1 MRTLA
6 AAAWPGQWLF
16 APARSILT
24 ERKAKVEP
32 GRIHATSTKNLQAPV
47 PTSALREYVRT
58 HAENRPGVYQMLG
71 ANGDPLYV
79 GKSIRVRT
87 RLLSYFRAPP
97 GEKATRL
104 IRETGRIRWEYIPNE
119 FSTLVRE
126 MRLIQRWQP
135 RFNVQHKRKR
145 MYAFV
150 KLTRERAPRILPVTR
165 VVSDGSIYFGPFP
178 AVGNVGRTVRD
189 LAHAVGLR
197 DCPGAT
203 PVFFDDQLEVFAE
216 GRTPLC
222 MRAELGTCLAPCC
235 GGVSSEAY
243 QRQVATA
250 RRFLEGRT
258 RAPLAVLEDHIRGA
272 VDRLDF
278 EYAARI
284 RDRLERLQTFQKHLA
299 AFRGRIES
307 LTFLYRVPG
316 FAGDS
321 RLYLIRRGRVR
332 REFPHPTTEGE
343 RRKIDEAV
351 ESIYRA
357 PEQGPASLAPH
368 EAAEILLVAR
378 WFELRPK
385 ELKRTAT
392 PKRWLAEGGIRPF
405 RRRIRKAEGAANVS
419 AKAVGSA

>member
-1 MRTLA
+1 MAGAMALCAGRLYTTN
-6 AAAWPGQWLF
+6 
-16 APARSILT
+16 LT

-32 GRIHATSTKNLQAPV
+32 GRAHATSTKNYQAPV

-58 HAENRPGVYQMLG
+58 HVENRPGVYQMLD
-71 ANGDPLYV
+71 ADGDPLYV

-87 RLLSYFRAPP
+87 RLLSYFRAPA
-97 GEKATRL
+97 GEKAAKL

-135 RFNVQHKRKR
+135 RFNSQHKRKR
-145 MYAFV
+145 AYAFV
-150 KLTRERAPRILPVTR
+150 KLTRERAPRIVPVTR
-165 VVSDGSIYFGPFP
+165 AVPDGSLYFGPFP

-189 LAHAVGLR
+189 LAYALGLR

-203 PVFFDDQLEVFAE
+203 PVFFDDQLEAFEE

-222 MRAELGTCLAPCC
+222 IRAELGTCLAPCC
-235 GGVSSEAY
+235 GGSSSEGY
-243 QRQVATA
+243 RRQVVTA
-250 RRFLEGRT
+250 RSFLEGRT
-258 RAPLAVLEDHIRGA
+258 RAPLGVLESQIQGA

-284 RDRLERLQTFQKHLA
+284 RDRITRLQAFQEHLA

-316 FAGDS
+316 FGGDS
-321 RLYLIRRGRVR
+321 RLYLIRRGRLRSEFPYPTTSSER
-332 REFPHPTTEGE
+332 RE
-343 RRKIDEAV
+343 IDEAV
-351 ESIYRA
+351 ESVYRA
-357 PEQGPASLAPH
+357 PEQGPASLGPH
-368 EAAEILLVAR
+368 DAAEILLLAR

-392 PKRWLAEGGIRPF
+392 PKKWLAEGGIRPF
-405 RRRIRKAEGAANVS
+405 QRRTAGA
-419 AKAVGSA
+419 

>member
-1 MRTLA
+1 M
-6 AAAWPGQWLF
+6 
-16 APARSILT
+16 
-24 ERKAKVEP
+24 
-32 GRIHATSTKNLQAPV
+32 

-71 ANGDPLYV
+71 DDGSPLYV

-97 GEKATRL
+97 GEKAAKL
-104 IRETGRIRWEYIPNE
+104 ILETGRIQWEYIPNE

-135 RFNVQHKRKR
+135 RFNSQHKRKR

-150 KLTRERAPRILPVTR
+150 KLTRECTPRILPVTR
-165 VVSDGSIYFGPFP
+165 AVPDGSLYFGPFP

-189 LAHAVGLR
+189 LAHALGLR
-197 DCPGAT
+197 DCPGPT

-222 MRAELGTCLAPCC
+222 IRAELNTCLAPCC
-235 GGVSSEAY
+235 GGVSSAAY

-258 RAPLAVLEDHIRGA
+258 RVPLEVLEGHIRGA

-278 EYAARI
+278 EYAARL
-284 RDRLERLQTFQKHLA
+284 RDRLVRLRTFQEHLA
-299 AFRGRIES
+299 AFRGRVES

-321 RLYLIRRGRVR
+321 RLYLVRRGRVR
-332 REFPHPTTEGE
+332 REFAYPTTESE
-343 RRKIDEAV
+343 RREVNEAV
-351 ESIYRA
+351 ETVYRA
-357 PEQGPASLAPH
+357 PERGPA
-368 EAAEILLVAR
+368 
-378 WFELRPK
+378 
-385 ELKRTAT
+385 
-392 PKRWLAEGGIRPF
+392 
-405 RRRIRKAEGAANVS
+405 
-419 AKAVGSA
+419 

>member
-1 MRTLA
+1 
-6 AAAWPGQWLF
+6 
-16 APARSILT
+16 
-24 ERKAKVEP
+24 
-32 GRIHATSTKNLQAPV
+32 
-47 PTSALREYVRT
+47 
-58 HAENRPGVYQMLG
+58 MLDADG
-71 ANGDPLYV
+71 SPLYV

-97 GEKATRL
+97 EEKATKL

-119 FSTLVRE
+119 FSALVRE
-126 MRLIQRWQP
+126 MKLIQRWQP

-165 VVSDGSIYFGPFP
+165 AVPDGSLYFGPFP
-178 AVGNVGRTVRD
+178 AVGKVSRTVRE

-197 DCPGAT
+197 DCPGPT
-203 PVFFDDQLEVFAE
+203 SMFFDDQMEIFGN

-222 MRAELGTCLAPCC
+222 MRSELGTCAAPCC
-235 GGVSSEAY
+235 GGVSGKAY
-243 QRQVATA
+243 EQQVQTA

-258 RAPLAVLEDHIRGA
+258 NEPLSAIEDSIRGA
-272 VDRLDF
+272 VARLDF
-278 EYAARI
+278 EYAARL
-284 RDRLERLQTFQKHLA
+284 RDRMERLRSFQEHLG

-321 RLYLIRRGRVR
+321 RLYLIRRGRLR
-332 REFPHPTTEGE
+332 REFPYPTSESE
-343 RRKIDEAV
+343 RHEIDEAV
-351 ESIYRA
+351 ETVYRA

-385 ELKRTAT
+385 ELRRTAT
-392 PKRWLAEGGIRPF
+392 PKKWLADGRIQPSGRKPRCGKRSTKRSEKGRAMVAASEVGGT
-405 RRRIRKAEGAANVS
+405 
-419 AKAVGSA
+419 

>member
-1 MRTLA
+1 MLA
-6 AAAWPGQWLF
+6 AAAWAGQWLF
-16 APARSILT
+16 APAHFILT

-32 GRIHATSTKNLQAPV
+32 GRIHVTSTRNLQVPV
-47 PTSALREYVRT
+47 PASALREYVRT

-71 ANGDPLYV
+71 ANGNPLYV
-79 GKSIRVRT
+79 GKSIRVRI
-87 RLLSYFRAPP
+87 RLLSYFRAPL
-97 GEKATRL
+97 GQKATQL

-119 FSTLVRE
+119 FSTLVHE

-135 RFNVQHKRKR
+135 RFNRQHKRKR

-150 KLTRERAPRILPVTR
+150 KLTRERAPRILAVTR
-165 VVSDGSIYFGPFP
+165 VVSDGSLYFGPFP
-178 AVGNVGRTVRD
+178 DVGNVGRTVRD

-203 PVFFDDQLEVFAE
+203 PVFFANQLETFAE

-235 GGVSSEAY
+235 GGVGSDTY

-250 RRFLEGRT
+250 RSFLEGRT
-258 RAPLAVLEDHIRGA
+258 RGPLTVLEDHIRGA

-284 RDRLERLQTFQKHLA
+284 RDRLERLQTLQEHLA

-307 LTFLYRVPG
+307 LTFLYRVSG
-316 FAGDS
+316 FADDS
-321 RLYLIRRGRVR
+321 RLYLIRRGQIR
-332 REFPHPTTEGE
+332 REFRYPTTEGE

-351 ESIYRA
+351 ESVYQA

-368 EAAEILLVAR
+368 EAAEILLIAR

-385 ELKRTAT
+385 ERKRTAT
-392 PKRWLAEGGIRPF
+392 PKRWLAEGGIRPRSLRERQSAPRF
-405 RRRIRKAEGAANVS
+405 R
-419 AKAVGSA
+419 